1 MRSAAATSTTT
12 DSATCATSIVRASRS
27 RHAISGRAL
36 LEAADRRHVG
46 SAQCGRKTEE
56 QGGHERAAAAAKRS
70 RRAFRPSSKPFDSSS
85 RPSAGSSPDASKVAP
100 AMPTPAASRPMI
112 VLLDHQLPDDVSA
125 CRAEREPQRYFA
137 LARSAARKQE
147 TGQVRIRDQDDDH
160 DDPGHDRDRLDERG
174 SLFGHAARAILNVDA
189 EPVAVAL
196 LGVERVPFMASS
208 MAGWREDALA
218 SADSRAMMMTHQ
230 ERGSVCR
237 G

>member
-1 MRSAAATSTTT
+1 
-12 DSATCATSIVRASRS
+12 
-27 RHAISGRAL
+27 
-36 LEAADRRHVG
+36 
-46 SAQCGRKTEE
+46 
-56 QGGHERAAAAAKRS
+56 
-70 RRAFRPSSKPFDSSS
+70 
-85 RPSAGSSPDASKVAP
+85 
-100 AMPTPAASRPMI
+100 MPTPAASRPMI
-112 VLLDHQLPDDVSA
+112 VLSIISCRTMCPRVAPSA
-125 CRAEREPQRYFA
+125 SLSDTSRSREAPRASRR
-137 LARSAARKQE
+137 LARF
-147 TGQVRIRDQDDDH
+147 VRDQDDDH